1 MEQNFVESIH
11 PNEKLMEVDI
21 EKEVRTAF
29 LDYSMS
35 VIVSRA
41 LPDVRD
47 GLKPVHRRII
57 YTMNDAGNTSDKP
70 YRKCAYTVGEVL
82 GKFHPHGDA
91 SVYDAMVRLAQDFS
105 LRYPMVD
112 GHGNFGSVD
121 GDPPAA
127 YRYTEAR
134 LAKIANEMLA
144 DINKNTVDFGTNYD
158 DRLKEPVVL
167 PSRFPNLLVNGS
179 IGIAVGMATNIPPHN
194 LCEVI
199 DAIDL
204 LIDDPD
210 ADLESIMS
218 CIKGPDFPTGGII
231 MGYSGIRSAYYTGRG
246 KITLRGRAEIVEEK
260 THTRIVITEIPY
272 MVNKTR
278 LLESIGELMRDKRI
292 EGISTLRDES
302 DRTGMKI
309 VIELKRD
316 ANANVVLNKLY
327 SYTQL
332 QDTVGV
338 IMLALVNGEP
348 KILPLKDMLTNY
360 LEFQSEVIE
369 RRTRFD
375 LERARN
381 RAHLLQGFMLAIDNI
396 DEVVAILR
404 SSKSVP
410 EGKERLMERFKE
422 ADLSSLLTR
431 AMDEKYKNIM
441 FEHEVGLSDA
451 QADAIVQMR
460 LAQLTGLEKEKIE
473 EELSDIMGKI
483 GGYMEILSDKAKVYE
498 VIRTELDAI
507 KKKYGDERRTTIEQV
522 SGEVDIEDLI
532 PVTEC
537 VLTYTNLGYMKR
549 QPMEIY
555 NLQRRGGKGVS
566 GIKQREEDFIQDVFI
581 SSSHDNLLFVTDKGN
596 MYKLKCYE
604 VPEGSRQS
612 RGTNVV
618 NLIQLEEN
626 EKIAALIKTADFAD
640 NKVFVCVTKQG
651 KIKRTPLSAF
661 RNVRKKGLRAISL
674 AEGDEIAAAYITE
687 GDSGV
692 LVATHDG
699 RALCFMEDTIR
710 LMGRA
715 AAGVRAI
722 RLRDGDYVVGAT
734 KIYSDDMTI
743 LTVTDK
749 GYGRRTSLYKLGKDG
764 NRKLDENGN
773 PIFNYPRKSRG
784 TLGVLN
790 YRADDVRGH
799 VCGIRALG
807 ADDDV
812 ILISSD
818 GVIIRIR
825 ANDINLLNRPANGV
839 RVMKLTDGS
848 SVVSFTRTEHDENEK
863 TEEVE
868 KPTEE
873 DMIDTDDA
881 DDTDDTAEPDDSED
895 TGEEA
900 DENAEENE
908 EEGDD
913 KS

>member
-1 MEQNFVESIH
+1 MEQNYVESIH
-11 PNEKLMEVDI
+11 PNEKLYEVDI
-21 EKEVRTAF
+21 EKEVKTAF

-82 GKFHPHGDA
+82 GKYHPHGDA

-144 DINKNTVDFGTNYD
+144 DINKDTVDFGTNYD
-158 DRLKEPVVL
+158 DKLKEPTVL

-204 LIDDPD
+204 LIDNPD
-210 ADLESIMS
+210 AGIESIMS

-260 THTRIVITEIPY
+260 THTRIVVTEIPY

-292 EGISTLRDES
+292 DGIATLRDES
-302 DRTGMKI
+302 DRNGMKI
-309 VIELKRD
+309 VMELKRD

-348 KILPLKDMLTNY
+348 KVLPLKDMLVNY
-360 LEFQSEVIE
+360 LDFQTEVIE

-396 DEVVAILR
+396 DEVIAILR
-404 SSKSVP
+404 SSKTIQ

-422 ADLSSLLTR
+422 ADLSQLLSR
-431 AMDEKYKNIM
+431 AMDEQFRNVH
-441 FEHEVGLSDA
+441 FEHEIGLSEA

-460 LAQLTGLEKEKIE
+460 LGQLTGLEKEKIE
-473 EELSDIMGKI
+473 EELAEIMGRI
-483 GGYMEILSDKAKVYE
+483 GGFMEILSDKSKVYA
-498 VIRTELDAI
+498 VIREELDAI
-507 KKKYGDERRTTIEQV
+507 KKKYGDERRTSIEQV

-532 PVTEC
+532 PVEEC
-537 VLTYTNLGYMKR
+537 VLTYTNLGYLKR
-549 QPMEIY
+549 QPVEVY
-555 NLQRRGGKGVS
+555 NLQKRGGKGVS
-566 GIKQREEDFIQDVFI
+566 GIKQRDEDFIENVFI
-581 SSSHDNLLFVTDKGN
+581 SSSHDNLLFVTNKGN
-596 MYKLKCYE
+596 MMKLKCFE

-626 EKIAALIKTADFAD
+626 EKVAAIMKTSDFAD
-640 NKVFVCVTKQG
+640 NKVFICVTKQG

-661 RNVRKKGLRAISL
+661 KNVRKKGLRAINL
-674 AEGDEIAAAYITE
+674 AEDDEIAAAYITE

-692 LVATHDG
+692 LIATHDG
-699 RALCFMEDTIR
+699 RALCFMEADDPDKGIRGIR
-710 LMGRA
+710 LMGRTA
-715 AAGVRAI
+715 SGVRAI
-722 RLRDGDYVVGAT
+722 KLREGDYVVGAT
-734 KIYSDDMTI
+734 KIYSEDMTI

-749 GYGRRTSLYKLGKDG
+749 GYGRRTSLFKLQKDG
-764 NRKLDENGN
+764 TRKVNEKGE
-773 PIFNYPRKSRG
+773 FEYNYPVKSRG

-790 YRADDVRGH
+790 YRVSEEKGH
-799 VCGIRALG
+799 VCGIRSLG

-839 RVMKLTDGS
+839 RVMKLTDGN
-848 SVVSFTRTEHDENEK
+848 SVVSFTRTEHDDSEA
-863 TEEVE
+863 TAEVE

-873 DMIDTDDA
+873 DMIDTDDPEEPDEAEEAEDA
-881 DDTDDTAEPDDSED
+881 DDSAEDSE
-895 TGEEA
+895 E
-900 DENAEENE
+900 
-908 EEGDD
+908 
-913 KS
+913 